1 MQYTVEF
8 NPVIRRTEVKTLL
21 PPFLLLV
28 LFALAEL
35 HGEKLTTL
43 ITHNTHLGLW
53 TGIWL
58 SAGWLADRLIHVF
71 FWQRREHKLRGT
83 AAPALLQ
90 HVVTIFLAVVTL
102 ATLAYFVYGL
112 PVTGFWATSSVVGI
126 VLGVAL
132 RSLIADFFSGIALEM
147 DPPFKIG
154 DFIELRKPGYD
165 PLVGQVVE
173 VNWRATQIRP
183 RGQISTVF
191 VPNSEL
197 SALLV
202 SNIYSPLNK
211 SRFEVLLPFD
221 LELPVDRVSRILL
234 TAALTADGVLADP
247 GPEVLVNR
255 FTNSGAEYK
264 IRYWLAPETSP
275 DIARHNLLSRVHAQL
290 RHAAIQTGAERRDV
304 AISRR
309 TDFIADPDAVR
320 WKFLARIPFFERFH
334 QEELEKI
341 AESLR
346 THHVSAKNTVIK
358 AGESGDSMFLVGEG
372 LLEVSVQAPDGKTV
386 RAGRLVSGDIFGEMS
401 QLTGEPRSATV
412 VTVTDSILYEMLRD
426 DIHEFVSRPE
436 VAEHVTHVA
445 AKRHAK
451 NERLLLAAHTE
462 EPTEDEHRLLVT
474 QILARMRSF
483 FAFR

>member
-1 MQYTVEF
+1 M
-8 NPVIRRTEVKTLL
+8 IRRTAFKTLL
-21 PPFLLLV
+21 APFLV
-28 LFALAEL
+28 LGFFVLAEL
-35 HGEKLTTL
+35 HGEKLTPL
-43 ITHNTHLGLW
+43 ITHSVHLGLW

-58 SAGWLADRLIHVF
+58 SAGWLLNRLIHVF
-71 FWQRREHKLRGT
+71 FWERREHKLRGS

-90 HVVTIFLAVVTL
+90 HVVTLFLAAVTL
-102 ATLAYFVYGL
+102 ATLAYFVFGL
-112 PVTGFWATSSVVGI
+112 PVTGFWATSSVVGL

-173 VNWRATQIRP
+173 VNWRATQVRP
-183 RGQISTVF
+183 RGQTSTVY

-202 SNIYSPLNK
+202 SNIYSPLNR
-211 SRFEVLLPFD
+211 SRFETLVPFD
-221 LELPVDRVSRILL
+221 LDLPVERVSRLL
-234 TAALTADGVLADP
+234 MTAALTADGLLADP
-247 GPEVLVNR
+247 APEVLVNR
-255 FTNSGAEYK
+255 FTNAGAEYK

-275 DIARHNLLSRVHAQL
+275 DIARHALLSRVHAQL
-290 RHAAIQTGAERRDV
+290 RHAAIHTGSERRDV
-304 AISRR
+304 VISRKS
-309 TDFIADPDAVR
+309 DLVADPDSTR
-320 WKFLARIPFFERFH
+320 GHFLARIPFFETFH
-334 QEELEKI
+334 KDELEKI
-341 AESLR
+341 AACLR
-346 THHVSAKNTVIK
+346 THYVSAKKTVIK
-358 AGESGDSMFLVGEG
+358 AGESGDSMFLVREG
-372 LLEVSVQAPDGKTV
+372 LLEVSVQGRDGNTI

-401 QLTGEPRSATV
+401 LLTGEPRSATV
-412 VTVTDSILYEMLRD
+412 VTVTDCVLYEMLRD
-426 DIHEFVSRPE
+426 DIHEFVGRPE

-451 NERLLLAAHTE
+451 NERLLLAAQTE

-483 FAFR
+483 FVFR